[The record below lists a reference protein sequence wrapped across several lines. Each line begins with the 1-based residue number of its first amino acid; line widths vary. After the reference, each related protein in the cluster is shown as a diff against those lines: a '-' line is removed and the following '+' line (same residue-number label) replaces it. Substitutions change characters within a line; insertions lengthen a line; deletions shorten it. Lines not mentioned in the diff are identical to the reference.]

1 MYGARHSHLYVFL
14 RKASYP
20 LLYQLGLLVPRY
32 RRNVEIYLFA
42 TDLYEG
48 TQDYVR
54 AFARLSDKTG
64 RSVFFLIIPDKIQV
78 YDELWN
84 KSLKAAAIDD
94 AEVDL
99 FTPNK
104 MLAEILRVS
113 GVRYVDVLPFMRQ
126 KRDNSFYFYYDGHWA
141 RGGHDFA
148 AKQVHHFLSGMLE
161 SAQGRGQKTCRFR

>member
-20 LLYQLGLLVPRY
+20 LLYQLGLLVTRY
-32 RRNVEIYLFA
+32 RRTVERYLFA
-42 TDLYEG
+42 TDLHEG

-84 KSLKAAAIDD
+84 KSVKAAAIDD

-104 MLAEILRVS
+104 KLAEILRES
-113 GVRYVDVLPFMRQ
+113 GVRYVDLLPFLRE
-126 KRDNSFYFYYDGHWA
+126 KRDDSLYFHFDGHWT